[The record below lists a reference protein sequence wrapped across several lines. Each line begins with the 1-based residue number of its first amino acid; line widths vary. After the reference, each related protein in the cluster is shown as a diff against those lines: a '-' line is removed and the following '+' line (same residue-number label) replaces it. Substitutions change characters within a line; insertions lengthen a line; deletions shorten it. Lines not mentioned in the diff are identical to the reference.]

1 MRNIVMMNRKN
12 DSSSKKVFFE
22 EKADENEQSDEE
34 YFLDYSNCA
43 RMSISSVQFNFFIY
57 QFHTFFC
64 FYFFII
70 LF

>member
-1 MRNIVMMNRKN
+1 MRNIVMINRKN

-22 EKADENEQSDEE
+22 EKADEDEQSDEE

-43 RMSISSVQFNFFIY
+43 RMSISSVQFNFLYTSSTLYFS
-57 QFHTFFC
+57 

-70 LF
+70 